1 MPKYIKPTFAITA
14 NSYDATTDAGPMS
27 WGLTLSTTPT
37 ADASGRITV
46 DLVDQGIE
54 TCAVDTDVVIIDG
67 SARAEANGANAD
79 GVTGNPYVVGTMG
92 GLVYLKNTDATNSI
106 LVGILPSARI
116 DVDDDITSL
125 AFDATPLAPA
135 VAADNTSGLSEPT
148 GKTFRTMT
156 LKAGEF
162 AFFPFDYTG
171 DIVVEAASGTPK
183 LEWWLFDRA

>member
-125 AFDATPLAPA
+125 AFDATPMFLCCLR
-135 VAADNTSGLSEPT
+135 NFTIQMTSPT
-148 GKTFRTMT
+148 PWSKV
-156 LKAGEF
+156 
-162 AFFPFDYTG
+162 P
-171 DIVVEAASGTPK
+171 SC
-183 LEWWLFDRA
+183 

>member
-37 ADASGRITV
+37 ADAGGRITV

-79 GVTGNPYVVGTMG
+79 GVTGNPYVAGTMG

-106 LVGILPSARI
+106 LVGILPSSVHDA
-116 DVDDDITSL
+116 DGSSNL
-125 AFDATPLAPA
+125 AYDATPPLPA
-135 VAADNTSGLSEPT
+135 AAASDTTGLSEAT

-183 LEWWLFDRA
+183 LEWWLFDRG